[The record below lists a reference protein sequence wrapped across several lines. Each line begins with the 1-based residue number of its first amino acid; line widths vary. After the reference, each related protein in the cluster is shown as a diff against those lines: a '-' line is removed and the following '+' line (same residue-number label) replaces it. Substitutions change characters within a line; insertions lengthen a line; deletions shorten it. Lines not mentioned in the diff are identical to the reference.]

1 MRNLKYPIKMLGLAA
16 LLVVFSTSMF
26 AGLSPVIYNTGVN
39 SGGLIGYP
47 GTDAIFMEYTYGL
60 TAPILNANGTAP
72 SGFTS
77 SGASVIEDPALYPL
91 GPNPPWIA
99 NTATAQWITTP
110 DGDAATGDPGGE
122 LGAGGFY
129 VYTEAFSMT
138 GFNPVGATLAG
149 NFAADNGAT
158 AYLNGVLIGTTP
170 YPLGFNSLTALGNGA
185 GDFHSGVNYLSFIV
199 QNEPDGGSNPTG
211 LFVDSLAITAMVLPT
226 PEPAFYGVLAI
237 GLAGLFVAVRSRKAV
252 KA

>member
-1 MRNLKYPIKMLGLAA
+1 
-16 LLVVFSTSMF
+16 MF
-26 AGLSPVIYNTGVN
+26 GGLSPVIYNTGVN

-77 SGASVIEDPALYPL
+77 SGASVIEDPNAFPISTGNWL
-91 GPNPPWIA
+91 A
-99 NTATAQWITTP
+99 NTKTAQWITTP
-110 DGDAATGDPGGE
+110 DGDASTGDPGGQ
-122 LGAGGFY
+122 LGNGGY
-129 VYTEAFSMT
+129 YIYTETFTMNGFS
-138 GFNPVGATLAG
+138 PIGATIAG
-149 NFAADNGAT
+149 NFAADNSAT
-158 AYLNGVLIGTTP
+158 AYLNGNLIGTSTGFSSVS
-170 YPLGFNSLTALGNGA
+170 PLSDGS
-185 GDFHSGVNYLSFIV
+185 GDFKSGTNYLSFIV
-199 QNEPDGGSNPTG
+199 FNLPNGAGNSNPTG
-211 LFVDSLAITAMVLPT
+211 LFVDSLAITATPST